1 MTGETKPSEYQ
12 VEAVRLSEQPALV
25 VRATVGQ
32 DQLGSF
38 IGGAF
43 VRVREVAEADG
54 TYVSGPPFA
63 RLGQEADG
71 RLLVEAG
78 FPVRGMLLGEGDV
91 KASRL
96 PGGRCCRRSTGVATA
111 GAVLLPGVSLVPVLV
126 LTQVLNA
133 VLLLSLLVVMYRL
146 SREPDVM
153 WEDVVGTSALPY
165 VATIGFVAVCVG
177 GLLLLSLG

>member
-32 DQLGSF
+32 DQLASF

-43 VRVREVAEADG
+43 VRVREVAEADVRTFPDRPSPG
-54 TYVSGPPFA
+54 WVRRLTAGSSWRPASPSGACCLGRVTSRRHA
-63 RLGQEADG
+63 R
-71 RLLVEAG
+71 R
-78 FPVRGMLLGEGDV
+78 
-91 KASRL
+91 
-96 PGGRCCRRSTGVATA
+96 GGRCCRRSTGVATA
-111 GAVLLPGVSLVPVLV
+111 GAVLPPGVSLVPVLV

-133 VLLLSLLVVMYRL
+133 VLLPSLLVVMYRF

-153 WEDVVGTSALPY
+153 GEGVVGTSALLY
-165 VATIGFVAVCVG
+165 VATIGLVAACVG